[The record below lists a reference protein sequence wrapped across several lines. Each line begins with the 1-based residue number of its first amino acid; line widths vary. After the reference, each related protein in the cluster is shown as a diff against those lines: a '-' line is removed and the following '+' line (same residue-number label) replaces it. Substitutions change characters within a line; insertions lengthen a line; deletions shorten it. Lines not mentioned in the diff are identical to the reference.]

1 MKKMLLMSLALSAVL
16 ILQAQERVS
25 IPKHLSNVA
34 VQTTMEALL
43 DGTVI
48 VEQEVNPTVK
58 SFFLPPEEW
67 EIGETQFDLQSNY
80 SVQSRLTVYDDGT
93 IGAVWSQGSQS
104 APSFPDRGTGYN
116 YFDGSSWGPVPSP
129 RIETVRTGWPSYA
142 PLGENG
148 EIVVSHVS
156 GTAGLVVN
164 TRTNR
169 GTGAWTETD
178 IPIPAGAAGLLWPR
192 MITSGEDNNIVHVI
206 TLTTPSGN
214 GGMPYNGQ
222 DGAIL
227 YYRSTDGAQTWD
239 IEAHFFTELGA
250 DFYTNFSADTYGWAD
265 AVGNTIAFG
274 IGNPWH
280 DLIVMKSDDNGET
293 WTKTVV
299 WEHPYPLFDWDNTIT
314 TDTLWTCD
322 RSMNIALD
330 PSGQVHMV
338 FGLSRVA
345 HTEAGTTFSYWPYTD
360 GIGYWKEDMGPFV
373 TNPTNYYWTLHA
385 DLLFESGNLIGWVQD
400 VDGDGEV
407 SIFDLELMVYRPLG
421 LSTWP
426 TLHIDEFGR
435 IFLIYSATTETF
447 DDGTYYYKKL
457 WARSSPDGGTTWG
470 DFYHI
475 TDDIMHMFDECVF
488 PVLAHQSDNYIYFTY
503 MADETP
509 GLALDDDHPYQL
521 NRIILGKLLKEDI
534 VGTGNNITVQKF
546 VVSQNYPNPVKGV
559 TQFEIELE
567 NRTQVDVEVYNLM
580 GQKVMTSNRGQM
592 NAGQHRIQL
601 DMSSFAPGLYFY
613 TVNAGNHI
621 VTRKMIVE

>member
-1 MKKMLLMSLALSAVL
+1 MKKMLLMSLAVSAML
-16 ILQAQERVS
+16 ILQAQERIS

-48 VEQEVNPTVK
+48 VEQAVNPTVK
-58 SFFLPPEEW
+58 SFNLPPEEW
-67 EIGETQFDLQSNY
+67 EVGETQFDLQSNY

-116 YFDGSSWGPVPSP
+116 YFNGTSWGPVPSP
-129 RIETVRTGWPSYA
+129 RVETVRTGWPSYA
-142 PLGENG
+142 PLGPNG
-148 EIVVSHVS
+148 EIVISHIS

-164 TRTNR
+164 KRPNK
-169 GTGAWTETD
+169 GTGAWTETT
-178 IPIPAGAAGLLWPR
+178 IPIPPGAGGLLWPR

-206 TLTTPSGN
+206 TLTSPTGN
-214 GGMPYNGQ
+214 GGMVYNGQ

-227 YYRSTDGAQTWD
+227 YYRSMDGAQTWD
-239 IEAHFFTELGA
+239 IVAHFFVELGA

-280 DLIVMKSDDNGET
+280 DLIVMKSDDNGDT
-293 WTKTVV
+293 WTKLVV
-299 WEHPYPLFDWDNTIT
+299 WEHPYPLFDWNTTIT
-314 TDTLWTCD
+314 VDTLWTCD

-345 HTEAGTTFSYWPYTD
+345 HTEPGTTFSYWPYTD
-360 GIGYWKEDMGPFV
+360 GIGYWREDMGPFV
-373 TNPTNYYWTLHA
+373 THPNPYWTLK
-385 DLLFESGNLIGWVQD
+385 DEILYESGNLIGWLQD
-400 VDGDGEV
+400 VDGDGQI

-426 TLHIDEFGR
+426 TIHVDDIGR
-435 IFLIYSATTETF
+435 VFLIYSATTETF
-447 DDGTYYYKKL
+447 DDGTHYYKKL

-475 TDDIMHMFDECVF
+475 TDDIMHMFDECIF
-488 PVLAHQSDNYIYFTY
+488 PVLAHQSDDYIYYTY
-503 MADETP
+503 QADETP

-521 NRIILGKLLKEDI
+521 NRIILGKLAKEDI
-534 VGTGNNITVQKF
+534 VGTGNNISVQKF
-546 VVSQNYPNPVKGV
+546 VVAQNYPNPVKGV

-567 NRTQVDVEVYNLM
+567 NRTQVNVEVYNLM
-580 GQKVMTSNRGQM
+580 GQKVMTQNRGM
-592 NAGQHRIQL
+592 LNAGQHRIQL
-601 DMSSFAPGLYFY
+601 DMSNTAPGLYFY
-613 TVNAGNHI
+613 TVTAGNQI